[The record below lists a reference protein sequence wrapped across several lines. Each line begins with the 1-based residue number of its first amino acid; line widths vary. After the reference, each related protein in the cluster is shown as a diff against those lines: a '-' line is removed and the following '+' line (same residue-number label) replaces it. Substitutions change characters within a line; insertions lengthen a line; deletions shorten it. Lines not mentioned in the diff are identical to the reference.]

1 MYSNIYNDNLQCFVK
16 PDKSVSVDLNFQ
28 FFHLEQIPPST
39 YNYSKAKTV
48 LQLCTIIFL
57 SVIML

>member
-1 MYSNIYNDNLQCFVK
+1 MISFVK
-16 PDKSVSVDLNFQ
+16 PDKSVSVDLNFK

-48 LQLCTIIFL
+48 LQLCTFIFL